1 MHDSHHGSAGRR
13 DAAGAAQESGGT
25 RDFDCSPG
33 TSGQRAGSLEPS
45 TAPATPGRRRIGAY
59 RYGQA
64 QRRSASG
71 AAPVALILDT
81 GPLFA
86 SLDRNDDDHKACRR
100 LIEEANEALL
110 IPSPVLVEVDYW
122 IHARLHPGVLVALLD
137 DIHAGAYRVEN
148 LVMEDYVRIRALC
161 DRYADAD

>member
-1 MHDSHHGSAGRR
+1 M
-13 DAAGAAQESGGT
+13 
-25 RDFDCSPG
+25 
-33 TSGQRAGSLEPS
+33 
-45 TAPATPGRRRIGAY
+45 
-59 RYGQA
+59 
-64 QRRSASG
+64 
-71 AAPVALILDT
+71 ALILDT

-137 DIHAGAYRVEN
+137 DIHAGAYRAWRIWWWKTMSE
-148 LVMEDYVRIRALC
+148 YVLSAIAMRTPTLGLSTLP
-161 DRYADAD
+161 